1 MANESSLILGD
12 ELCSVRGKCEICS
25 EALGEEIH
33 HLEPQKIASKNG
45 IIKTEN
51 GEFHKNHL
59 ANLISV
65 CEKCHDKLHKNNTVL
80 KKNKRIQ
87 NYRKVIFCLY
97 II

>member
-1 MANESSLILGD
+1 MIEFR
-12 ELCSVRGKCEICS
+12 E
-25 EALGEEIH
+25 
-33 HLEPQKIASKNG
+33 KIASKNG

-80 KKNKRIQ
+80 KKKKTTKG
-87 NYRKVIFCLY
+87 YK
-97 II
+97 IIEK